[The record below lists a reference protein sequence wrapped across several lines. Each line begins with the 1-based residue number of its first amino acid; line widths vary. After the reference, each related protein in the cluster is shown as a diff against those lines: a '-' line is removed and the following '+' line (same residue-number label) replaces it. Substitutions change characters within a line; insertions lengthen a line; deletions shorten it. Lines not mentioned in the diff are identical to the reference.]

1 MCLKPNLKNG
11 FSNKVKMGCLI
22 VVNDFYC
29 VFNAFDY
36 VFWNFECVLNWFQM
50 SLKWVSMN
58 CKCFI
63 MSLNDFTTVL
73 DRNVVACLRR
83 AEFRYTAILSK
94 AISDHFF
101 FVFGDAILG
110 TQRYFSNQFKVEFLK
125 WVPRINPFFYLPPRS
140 PLPKLPP
147 LEWLLWATPQE
158 PTINQTKHYKHTW
171 VC

>member
-1 MCLKPNLKNG
+1 MCLKPNFKNG

-94 AISDHFF
+94 AISHYLFF
-101 FVFGDAILG
+101 AFGEAILG

-125 WVPRINPFFYLPPRS
+125 WVPRINPFFNLPPRP

-158 PTINQTKHYKHTW
+158 PTRNQTKHNKHTW
-171 VC
+171 VR